1 MTAFKTREESNFFK
15 KMYKAFLKIYIMLY
29 FIVIDLKNPAM
40 DMKATNLVKSDLVLT
55 GIGL

>member
-1 MTAFKTREESNFFK
+1 
-15 KMYKAFLKIYIMLY
+15 MYKVFLKIYIMLY
-29 FIVIDLKNPAM
+29 FIGIDLNNPAM